1 MPQWENWSGNVQ
13 AEPARVAAAA
23 SEDEVVDVV
32 RAAARDGLTVRPAG
46 SRHSF
51 TPLCATDG
59 VALDLHGLAGIEAID
74 AAAGTVTVLGG
85 TRISDLGAPL
95 RAAGL
100 ALHNQ
105 GDVDTQTITGAI
117 GTGTHGTGPTLGNLS
132 SAVVGARIVT
142 AGGEVVEC
150 SPAHSPELYEAARLS
165 LGALGVIT
173 AVTLQAVPAYNL
185 HERVWFEAGEL
196 ALDALD
202 ERVAATRHYEFFWYP
217 ARDLCEHKA
226 LQPTDAE
233 PDPLPDRKR
242 ERVDESWR
250 VFPSA
255 RELRFNEMEYS
266 VPAAR
271 GAECFAELRALML
284 RDFPD
289 VQWPVEYRTLAADD
303 VWLSPAHGRG
313 SVTISIHEDATRPYE
328 ALFAACEAVF
338 RRYDGR
344 PHWGKVH
351 SLRCAELRA
360 ALPHGDDFHSVR
372 TELDP
377 EGRFLNEHLRELLVE
392 P

>member
-1 MPQWENWSGNVQ
+1 MAAWENWSGNVRCT
-13 AEPARVAAAA
+13 PAHVVAAA
-23 SEDEVVDVV
+23 SEEEVVDAV
-32 RAAARDGLTVRPAG
+32 RAAARDGLTLRPAG

-59 VALDLHGLAGIEAID
+59 VALDLHGLAGVEHID
-74 AAAGTVTVLGG
+74 GATGRVTVRGG
-85 TRISDLGAPL
+85 TRLSALGAPL

-132 SAVVGARIVT
+132 TAVVGVRLVT
-142 AGGEVVEC
+142 ADGDVLEC
-150 SPAHSPELYEAARLS
+150 SAAQRPDVYEAARLS

-185 HERVWFEAGEL
+185 HERIWFEAGER
-196 ALDALD
+196 ALDDLD
-202 ERVAATRHYEFFWYP
+202 ARVAATRHYEFFWYP

-226 LQPTDAE
+226 LDATDAA
-233 PDPLPDRKR
+233 PDALPDLKR
-242 ERVDESWR
+242 ERIDESWR

-255 RELRFNEMEYS
+255 RDLRFNEMEYS
-266 VPAAR
+266 VPASS
-271 GAECFAELRALML
+271 GPECFDEIRTLML

-303 VWLSPAHGRG
+303 VWCSPAHGRPT
-313 SVTISIHEDATRPYE
+313 VTISIHEDAARPYDM
-328 ALFAACEAVF
+328 LFAACEGVF

-351 SLRCAELRA
+351 AWIRADAAATLPRFDDFRRVCAE
-360 ALPHGDDFHSVR
+360 V
-372 TELDP
+372 DP
-377 EGRFLNEHLRELLVE
+377 DGRFRNDHLHALLS
-392 P
+392 